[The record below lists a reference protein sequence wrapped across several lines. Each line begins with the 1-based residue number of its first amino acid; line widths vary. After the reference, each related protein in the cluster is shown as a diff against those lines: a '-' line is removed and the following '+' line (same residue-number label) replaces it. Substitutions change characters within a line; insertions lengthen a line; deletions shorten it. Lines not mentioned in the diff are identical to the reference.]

1 MIFKETATLWMLKG
15 YQIRDHMGMSIQ
27 ICKHSHPQSLH
38 SPFLSPS
45 SEISSS
51 SVTSHIIQLAPSLTY
66 ILGRSVWSPIS
77 LASSFMTWINHWLMT
92 FNHELREKKK
102 KNSYQTTHESQIPKK
117 IPCFFSAW
125 RNSEGFFDFWWG
137 KSLGKIISQLETT
150 KLPLPSYS
158 SWIPVSYQKAKARN
172 KLQVGRGKGQGCTLK
187 TKLFF
192 WDCNNENSFNEIVFV
207 KVKDDKA
214 KTWMTRKQIS
224 WSLKTS

>member
-102 KNSYQTTHESQIPKK
+102 NSYQTTHESQIPKK
-117 IPCFFSAW
+117 NTMFFLCMKEL
-125 RNSEGFFDFWWG
+125 RRVLRF
-137 KSLGKIISQLETT
+137 LVGKIIRQNHITT
-150 KLPLPSYS
+150 GDDQVTTAFLFKLDPCVLS
-158 SWIPVSYQKAKARN
+158 
-172 KLQVGRGKGQGCTLK
+172 KGQGQEQTSGWARQRPRLHFENE
-187 TKLFF
+187 TFF
-192 WDCNNENSFNEIVFV
+192 
-207 KVKDDKA
+207 
-214 KTWMTRKQIS
+214 
-224 WSLKTS
+224 LGL